1 MTLAS
6 LMRKPCSCAFRRK
19 CLCGGYQFSGQVN
32 LVVVPETSSVGLLG
46 LTALLTLRR
55 RRRAA

>member
-1 MTLAS
+1 MLS
-6 LMRKPCSCAFRRK
+6 
-19 CLCGGYQFSGQVN
+19 GGNVFAGDTSVSGQVY